1 MRQRRIYTFVVVAL
15 CLGGSIEA
23 SVERESADSLYQAA
37 VEQIGRVPVK
47 EGIRAF
53 RRVLKAD
60 PKYAPAHHEIAR
72 LYMVLN
78 TPIYRSQARFALDRA
93 IRLDPQSVTYQQTL
107 GDLLWAQEYWDN
119 AAEQYKKVLKVH
131 PEQAEA
137 AYKVGWH
144 ALMNFMKYKD
154 MEHLDVIHAVKSVGG
169 TSHHMF
175 HWKQSAKE
183 NYDKAIAYLNQSIEA
198 APRFRDAY
206 YRLGLVYLE
215 SDQPDGLIH
224 TSVRLLDQV
233 PGDKDALLFCGLGY
247 QSTGDEE
254 VAYEYYIRAVS
265 LMGLE
270 ERAVMESVDLI
281 ATKEERKQIALAS
294 VQDTSQTWEDSA
306 VRARFWR
313 RQDPLF
319 LTGFNE
325 RRMEHYGRVAYANL
339 RFSRPSREIEGWQTD
354 MGKAY
359 IKFGRYLDRKTQ
371 RADVLEEIPV
381 SLTEYLGNS
390 AIDGIRAPQAT
401 RAMKGGSLA
410 HLSQQK
416 ETWFYEGFKVAF
428 LVPYGFHGYLPAPL
442 PDKPRYVDPYRRKKY
457 SMPHQVV
464 AFQDGD
470 SIRVEISSA
479 VPKARLKVSEPE
491 GSAK

>member
-1 MRQRRIYTFVVVAL
+1 
-15 CLGGSIEA
+15 
-23 SVERESADSLYQAA
+23 
-37 VEQIGRVPVK
+37 
-47 EGIRAF
+47 
-53 RRVLKAD
+53 
-60 PKYAPAHHEIAR
+60 
-72 LYMVLN
+72 
-78 TPIYRSQARFALDRA
+78 
-93 IRLDPQSVTYQQTL
+93 
-107 GDLLWAQEYWDN
+107 
-119 AAEQYKKVLKVH
+119 
-131 PEQAEA
+131 
-137 AYKVGWH
+137 
-144 ALMNFMKYKD
+144 
-154 MEHLDVIHAVKSVGG
+154 
-169 TSHHMF
+169 
-175 HWKQSAKE
+175 
-183 NYDKAIAYLNQSIEA
+183 
-198 APRFRDAY
+198 
-206 YRLGLVYLE
+206 
-215 SDQPDGLIH
+215 
-224 TSVRLLDQV
+224 
-233 PGDKDALLFCGLGY
+233 
-247 QSTGDEE
+247 
-254 VAYEYYIRAVS
+254 
-265 LMGLE
+265 MGLE

-325 RRMEHYGRVAYANL
+325 RRMEHYGRIAYANL
-339 RFSRPSREIEGWQTD
+339 RFSRPSRGIEGWQTD

-371 RADVLEEIPV
+371 RAAVLEEIPV

-491 GSAK
+491 GSGK